1 MQINAKNF
9 AYFKKI
15 LYLCTQIVF
24 CLYERSN
31 NEETNGYDY

>member
-1 MQINAKNF
+1 MQIIAKNF

-15 LYLCTQIVF
+15 LYLCAQIVF

-31 NEETNGYDY
+31 NEEIIGHYY